1 MIIKRVLNLKNIII
15 LKYFYIFLLFVQI
28 SFSQKSKMFRGKIIC
43 DDLALPKVEVVNE
56 TRKTIVISNDE
67 GRFSILVS
75 ENDVLFFLSK
85 KCELTKIVASKTI
98 LDDADFVVS
107 LKTRSIELDEVE
119 IKSDKK
125 TLLKVT
131 YGDISDIKLAKEAA
145 RPKNGI
151 YTGQIT
157 QGSDLIEIGR
167 MIGKL
172 FKKKNKEK
180 DALPV
185 DFKKAIKSNFD
196 TLFFLKTLNLKLEK
210 INLFLDFCEA
220 DPKSKEIAQSDNVL
234 TVIDFLMAKRLVFDK
249 Q

>member
-1 MIIKRVLNLKNIII
+1 
-15 LKYFYIFLLFVQI
+15 
-28 SFSQKSKMFRGKIIC
+28 MFRGKIIC
-43 DDLALPKVEVVNE
+43 DDLALAKVEVVNE
-56 TRKTIVISNDE
+56 TKKTIVISDLD

-75 ENDVLFFLSK
+75 ENDVLFFISK
-85 KCELTKIVASKTI
+85 KCELTKIITSKI
-98 LDDADFVVS
+98 VMDDADFTIG
-107 LKTRSIELDEVE
+107 LKTRSIDLEEVE

-125 TLLKVT
+125 NLLKVS
-131 YGDISDIKLAKEAA
+131 YADISTIKLAKEAA
-145 RPKNGI
+145 RPQNGI

-157 QGSDLIEIGR
+157 NGMDFIEIGK

-172 FKKKNKEK
+172 FKKKNKVKETV
-180 DALPV
+180 PV

-210 INLFLDFCEA
+210 ISLFLDFCET
-220 DPKSKEIAQSDNVL
+220 DPKSKEIANSDNVL